1 MFFELA
7 GAVVIGW
14 VDQVYVE
21 PKFTFT
27 FIGFEWMQPLPG
39 YGMYVVFLALSILAL
54 CITFGYRYRLATF
67 LLFFGWGYVYLMH
80 KVSYNNHHYLYWI
93 LIALFFFIPAHK
105 YRSADV
111 KAGRVQESLHCRW
124 WHVYQFIGLYLIVY
138 TYAAIAKLYPDWY
151 RGIPL
156 DIWFGAKSER
166 PIIGTFY
173 GWEYAPLL
181 FAWGGKFFD
190 FLVIPMLL
198 WRPTRW
204 FAIGLSLIFHL
215 INSITFE
222 IGTFPYMMIVSIVL
236 FFPPEQIRNRF
247 FKQKQAP
254 DLVHVGNPVNQRLT
268 SWLIG
273 VFVAI
278 QVLLP
283 LRHHLYEGNVFWT
296 EEGHR
301 LSWRMML
308 RSKTGNTSFIV
319 KTKDGSFVNHNI
331 NDHLTHKQ
339 YYNMS
344 THPDMIWQ
352 YVQYLKSL
360 YGNDISVNVVA
371 YVQLN
376 RGPSVPMI
384 DREVDLAKEDWHRFK
399 HHEWITEF
407 PGWPQ

>member
-1 MFFELA
+1 M
-7 GAVVIGW
+7 
-14 VDQVYVE
+14 
-21 PKFTFT
+21 
-27 FIGFEWMQPLPG
+27 
-39 YGMYVVFLALSILAL
+39 
-54 CITFGYRYRLATF
+54 
-67 LLFFGWGYVYLMH
+67 
-80 KVSYNNHHYLYWI
+80 
-93 LIALFFFIPAHK
+93 
-105 YRSADV
+105 
-111 KAGRVQESLHCRW
+111 
-124 WHVYQFIGLYLIVY
+124 YQFIGLYLIVY

-151 RGIPL
+151 HGIPL

-222 IGTFPYMMIVSIVL
+222 IGTFPYMMSVSIVL

-283 LRHHLYEGNVFWT
+283 LRHHLYKGNVFWT

-308 RSKTGNTSFIV
+308 RSKTGNASFIV
-319 KTKDGSFVNHNI
+319 KDKDGSFINHNTR
-331 NDHLTHKQ
+331 DHITHKQ
-339 YYNMS
+339 YYTMS

-376 RGPSVPMI
+376 CGPSVPMI
-384 DREVDLAKEDWHRFK
+384 DREVDMAKEEWHRFK

>member
-1 MFFELA
+1 M
-7 GAVVIGW
+7 
-14 VDQVYVE
+14 
-21 PKFTFT
+21 
-27 FIGFEWMQPLPG
+27 
-39 YGMYVVFLALSILAL
+39 S
-54 CITFGYRYRLATF
+54 
-67 LLFFGWGYVYLMH
+67 
-80 KVSYNNHHYLYWI
+80 
-93 LIALFFFIPAHK
+93 
-105 YRSADV
+105 
-111 KAGRVQESLHCRW
+111 
-124 WHVYQFIGLYLIVY
+124 
-138 TYAAIAKLYPDWY
+138 
-151 RGIPL
+151 
-156 DIWFGAKSER
+156 
-166 PIIGTFY
+166 
-173 GWEYAPLL
+173 
-181 FAWGGKFFD
+181 
-190 FLVIPMLL
+190 
-198 WRPTRW
+198 
-204 FAIGLSLIFHL
+204 
-215 INSITFE
+215 
-222 IGTFPYMMIVSIVL
+222 VSIVL

-308 RSKTGNTSFIV
+308 RSKTGNASFIV

-352 YVQYLKSL
+352 YVQYLESL